1 MRVYYKNRWTGEFR
15 MPEMIDVLELN
26 IPSASVGDFIKETVE
41 YCMAVI
47 KTGAPLCTVQPRFL
61 WGPAGV
67 GKSAALRQIRQELS
81 QKTGKTV
88 ILRDIRVMLRQLTD
102 FMGVPFPDRE
112 RHVSEWLPPEE
123 FMFDGSPD
131 VINLLFLDELSSA
144 PKQVQ
149 AAAYQIVYDRAIGTV
164 TFPDNLLI
172 IGAGNRL
179 NDKGVSY
186 EMPLPLANRFKHY
199 NITADIVSWQEWAK
213 KTQVHP
219 LVIGYLSDHPE
230 KLLRSTRDLKKGELA
245 YPSPRTWEF
254 VSRDMDLLYGG
265 GGEFSNSLHN
275 NICSAIGLPEGMEFE
290 AWCRTNGEIPVV
302 SEILDGKC
310 RTLPKKQDVAWS
322 VIRTLLAFLD
332 KEAARISSGERNS
345 GEPRIFGNNGS
356 HPEEEDERLTFCER
370 LENICRY
377 VSRLP
382 VDFASSFY
390 REALEKEEIRL
401 SLMSC
406 PSFKSW
412 MRLNRRAF
420 EKAQG

>member
-1 MRVYYKNRWTGEFR
+1 

-26 IPSASVGDFIKETVE
+26 IPSASVGDFVKETVE
-41 YCMAVI
+41 YCTAVM

-67 GKSAALRQIRQELS
+67 GKSAALRQIREELARN
-81 QKTGKTV
+81 TGKTV

-123 FMFDGSPD
+123 FMFDDSPE

-144 PKQVQ
+144 PRQVQ
-149 AAAYQIVYDRAIGTV
+149 AAAYQIVYDRAIGVV

-172 IGAGNRL
+172 MGAGNRL

-199 NITADIVSWQEWAK
+199 NITADIDSWQEWAGK
-213 KTQVHP
+213 ARIHP
-219 LVIGYLSDHPE
+219 LVAGYLSDHPE

-254 VSRDMDLLYGG
+254 VSRDMDLLYKG

-290 AWCRTNGEIPVV
+290 AWCRTNGEIPII
-302 SEILDGKC
+302 SDILEGKC
-310 RTLPKKQDVAWS
+310 RILPKKQDIAWS
-322 VIRTLLAFLD
+322 VIRSLLAFLD
-332 KEAARISSGERNS
+332 KEEACLSSGGAGGQEALMDGTARL
-345 GEPRIFGNNGS
+345 
-356 HPEEEDERLTFCER
+356 EEEDEELRVHDR
-370 LENICRY
+370 IENICRY

-390 REALEKEEIRL
+390 QEAMEKDAIRL
-401 SLMSC
+401 TLLGS

-412 MRLNRRAF
+412 LRLNRRAF
-420 EKAQG
+420 EKAGGRLTAQ